1 MYFAAHELAEQ
12 RRYMDADKPGRKP
25 LYTTEECSRLIGGK
39 GSGQAMRELRGDIR
53 RLARLGLVHINPH
66 SIEFAQHADEIK
78 IEDIAGFRAMLDAM
92 PNNRRSVPVPR
103 RLLRAMAAGFSKGV
117 TALITAVLIR
127 GLYWHRE
134 TRDYRTDGRYKLSW
148 VSKHFGISRRA
159 ATDARNTL
167 IELGWLE
174 PLDVSQWAMNRW
186 GLHDRIVPD
195 WSHTGLHL
203 DDDREQGEH
212 TLRTAGEG
220 TDQNAAGSASPNN
233 SFGGGSASP
242 DQTGSLPLP
251 GNQTNRTLRHT
262 RKPSGVSTG
271 STRMRKRGRGAA
283 PRPPSSPPNI
293 RDIQPRDLSDT
304 ERLLKLHDQACGLGL
319 ASSSE
324 AGRLEFLSLAQRARS
339 RGRKPGAMF
348 AWLLREQKY
357 GFITQSDEDQASRML
372 REHLTGPQQRAVHR
386 ERWAG
391 NTAAGRRGRAQPE
404 PAEFTDEERF
414 VLACIR
420 VAKQHRICDPFE
432 IVQAEGWTREKWDQA
447 FNAFQ
452 NNQYERIRTSNPIL
466 SQKCEI

>member
-1 MYFAAHELAEQ
+1 
-12 RRYMDADKPGRKP
+12 
-25 LYTTEECSRLIGGK
+25 
-39 GSGQAMRELRGDIR
+39 
-53 RLARLGLVHINPH
+53 
-66 SIEFAQHADEIK
+66 
-78 IEDIAGFRAMLDAM
+78 
-92 PNNRRSVPVPR
+92 
-103 RLLRAMAAGFSKGV
+103 
-117 TALITAVLIR
+117 
-127 GLYWHRE
+127 
-134 TRDYRTDGRYKLSW
+134 
-148 VSKHFGISRRA
+148 
-159 ATDARNTL
+159 
-167 IELGWLE
+167 
-174 PLDVSQWAMNRW
+174 
-186 GLHDRIVPD
+186 
-195 WSHTGLHL
+195 
-203 DDDREQGEH
+203 
-212 TLRTAGEG
+212 
-220 TDQNAAGSASPNN
+220 
-233 SFGGGSASP
+233 
-242 DQTGSLPLP
+242 
-251 GNQTNRTLRHT
+251 
-262 RKPSGVSTG
+262 
-271 STRMRKRGRGAA
+271 MRKRGRGAA